1 MSRRWS
7 RGSHLTPIT
16 RVSLRAKDPVTC
28 HVSPSREYVTTTATV
43 SRCKNCL
50 PPPPV
55 LPPSTCIFPGEQ
67 ECHHGVP
74 LVSSWCHHR
83 DTRDL
88 YHQDIIVM
96 SLLSF
101 IFIPLISIWIYTCI
115 KFRVWG
121 YLTFPDPPE
130 WLIKN
135 HFMLH
140 IFKSCAQIVLTETAA
155 IVLTKYAFWW
165 FSVFWTLGFVRLPLP
180 RGGETSHQWK
190 IWLIWW

>member
-1 MSRRWS
+1 MSQQPPPCHAVKTVFR
-7 RGSHLTPIT
+7 HLQCFL
-16 RVSLRAKDPVTC
+16 RQLVFFLVSMSVTM
-28 HVSPSREYVTTTATV
+28 VSP
-43 SRCKNCL
+43 
-50 PPPPV
+50 
-55 LPPSTCIFPGEQ
+55 
-67 ECHHGVP
+67 
-74 LVSSWCHHR
+74 WCHHCTDATPVSSPWHKR
-83 DTRDL
+83 SVSSGYHCHELVKL
-88 YHQDIIVM
+88 YIHSTDINLYLYMQQVPC
-96 SLLSF
+96 L
-101 IFIPLISIWIYTCI
+101 
-115 KFRVWG
+115 G

>member
-1 MSRRWS
+1 MEQRKPFDPNYTCVTPKPRTLSR
-7 RGSHLTPIT
+7 
-16 RVSLRAKDPVTC
+16 VTC
-28 HVSPSREYVTTTATV
+28 PRHANMSQQPPPCHAVKTVFRHLQCFLRQLVFFLVSKNVTMVSP
-43 SRCKNCL
+43 
-50 PPPPV
+50 
-55 LPPSTCIFPGEQ
+55 
-67 ECHHGVP
+67 
-74 LVSSWCHHR
+74 WCHHR